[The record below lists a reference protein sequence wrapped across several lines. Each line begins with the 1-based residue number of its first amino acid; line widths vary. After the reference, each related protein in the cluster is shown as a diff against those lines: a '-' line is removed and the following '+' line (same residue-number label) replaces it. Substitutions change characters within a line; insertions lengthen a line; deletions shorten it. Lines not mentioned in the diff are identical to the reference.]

1 MNGKPDAGT
10 GRRTTMAAAFEPKI
24 LGFVCNW

>member
-1 MNGKPDAGT
+1 MSENGMADT
-10 GRRTTMAAAFEPKI
+10 ERRKNVGLGFEPKI